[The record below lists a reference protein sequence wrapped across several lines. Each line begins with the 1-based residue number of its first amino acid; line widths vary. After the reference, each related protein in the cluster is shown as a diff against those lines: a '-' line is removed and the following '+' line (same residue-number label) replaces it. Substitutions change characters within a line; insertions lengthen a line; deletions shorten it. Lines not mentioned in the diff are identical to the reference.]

1 MVNIRTA
8 GPTNIAT
15 IQQLAAITWAEAYK
29 EILSPAQMQYML
41 DKFYSS
47 PSLLAQMTE
56 EQHRF
61 IVAYEETEAV
71 AFASYSPKSS
81 TEPTVFRLHKIY
93 IHPNQQGKGTGKAL
107 LQYIYNDILPQ
118 GATALELNVNRHN
131 PAQHFYAKMGFVIT
145 KEEDIDIGNG
155 YWMNDYVMLKTIR

>member
-1 MVNIRTA
+1 MATIQTA
-8 GPTNIAT
+8 GPADIAT
-15 IQQLAAITWAEAYK
+15 IQQLAAVTWAEAYK
-29 EILSPAQMQYML
+29 EILNPVQMQYML

-56 EQHRF
+56 QQHHF
-61 IVAYEETEAV
+61 ILAYDGNEAV
-71 AFASYSPKSS
+71 AFAAYSPKSS

-107 LQYIYNDILPQ
+107 LQYIYNNILPQ

-145 KEEDIDIGNG
+145 KQEDIDIGNG
-155 YWMNDYVMLKTIR
+155 YWMNDYVMARPMC

>member
-1 MVNIRTA
+1 MVQIQTA
-8 GPTNIAT
+8 GPADIAT
-15 IQQLAAITWAEAYK
+15 IQQLAAVTWAEAYK

-41 DKFYSS
+41 DRFYST

-56 EQHRF
+56 QQHGF
-61 IVAYEETEAV
+61 IIAYEGTEAV
-71 AFASYSPKSS
+71 AFASYGRKSP

-118 GATALELNVNRHN
+118 SATALELNVNRHN

-145 KEEDIDIGNG
+145 KVEDIDIGHG
-155 YWMNDYVMLKTIR
+155 YWMNDYVMRKQM

>member
-1 MVNIRTA
+1 MINIRSA
-8 GPTNIAT
+8 GPTDIAT

-29 EILSPAQMQYML
+29 EILTPAQMQYML
-41 DKFYSS
+41 DKFYST
-47 PSLLAQMTE
+47 PSLLTQMTE
-56 EQHRF
+56 QQHGF
-61 IVAYEETEAV
+61 IIAHDGPEAV
-71 AFASYSPKSS
+71 AFASYSRKSQA
-81 TEPTVFRLHKIY
+81 EPTVFRLHKIY

-107 LQYIYNDILPQ
+107 LQYIYNDILSQ

-155 YWMNDYVMLKTIR
+155 YWMNDYVMRKIMC